1 MKEYNPSKGGETL
14 PFGKRNGGML
24 FRQGYY
30 RNAQNEKGEQE
41 EKNVSTKLCALLV
54 CVMTFCTGMAVPAAV
69 EEHGG
74 SIIKTYELAPEESP
88 QLLIEEPFERD
99 GFLYEYGGMTQEPVS
114 KTESKS
120 VSQTVTVE
128 SGSAK
133 TEENLA
139 LLHPLRGGRIHGNAD
154 TPPRLH
160 PYGDKGL
167 CDPIL
172 HSIRYPY
179 LRRSRLQRSVTH
191 PTGRGEKRSD
201 ACADRH
207 HLAR

>member
-1 MKEYNPSKGGETL
+1 M
-14 PFGKRNGGML
+14 
-24 FRQGYY
+24 
-30 RNAQNEKGEQE
+30 
-41 EKNVSTKLCALLV
+41 STKLYALLV

-139 LLHPLRGGRIHGNAD
+139 LLAGSIPYEADGYTGTLTLLPASIHTEA
-154 TPPRLH
+154 
-160 PYGDKGL
+160 KGYATRSYTVS
-167 CDPIL
+167 DMRPI
-172 HSIRYPY
+172 
-179 LRRSRLQRSVTH
+179 
-191 PTGRGEKRSD
+191 
-201 ACADRH
+201 
-207 HLAR
+207 

>member
-1 MKEYNPSKGGETL
+1 MK
-14 PFGKRNGGML
+14 
-24 FRQGYY
+24 
-30 RNAQNEKGEQE
+30 
-41 EKNVSTKLCALLV
+41 TKLCALLV

-74 SIIKTYELAPEESP
+74 SIIKTYELAPEEKP
-88 QLLIEEPFERD
+88 ELLIEESFERD

-139 LLHPLRGGRIHGNAD
+139 LLAGSI
-154 TPPRLH
+154 
-160 PYGDKGL
+160 PY
-167 CDPIL
+167 
-172 HSIRYPY
+172 
-179 LRRSRLQRSVTH
+179 
-191 PTGRGEKRSD
+191 E
-201 ACADRH
+201 
-207 HLAR
+207 